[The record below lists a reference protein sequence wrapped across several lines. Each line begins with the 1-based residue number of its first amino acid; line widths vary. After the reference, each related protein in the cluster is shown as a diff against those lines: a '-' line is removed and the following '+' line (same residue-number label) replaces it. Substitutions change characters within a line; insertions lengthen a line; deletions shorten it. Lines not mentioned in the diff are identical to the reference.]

1 MFSEA
6 ALVAPKITGKKFSGD
21 FARSI
26 KNVEPDGQQTMQCRG
41 RAPIQQATL
50 PPLPPN

>member
-6 ALVAPKITGKKFSGD
+6 ALVAPKITGKKFSGN

-26 KNVEPDGQQTMQCRG
+26 KSVDLMSQAMQR
-41 RAPIQQATL
+41 RAG
-50 PPLPPN
+50 